1 MKFVPVLIF
10 AALAVSALA
19 ESSVRSFTPEELVT
33 LALSDN
39 PELRFYQEQITALPK
54 PSAAKPTTIPQPLDF
69 PYRENLRRAVLNLD
83 VDLARL
89 YLAAF
94 RFVLAGTVRLKAM
107 EYQAATESAATAN
120 DLAARISTLV
130 KMLEERPAAGVQA
143 LIERRILEG
152 AALPFLRHA
161 AEAEV
166 KSELLRTEL
175 NGLIGRKA
183 NEQLNVTGDLA
194 LPSESLDRTS
204 GEPLLLEIREAE
216 IARGLVGLDAASEIE
231 SFAIGGWFTREGLGA
246 SEAVVGT
253 TRPGT
258 TAGSSVGQA
267 KTRLLED
274 ARAKLARETAQRHT
288 AVRVAKKVA
297 AVISPK
303 LTEKL
308 QSASDLAERQYRV
321 GALGV
326 TLLIEAHREYLDAL
340 QARSEAVIQAWRNYL
355 DLELLTLHVFDKHT
369 TRRAGANSEEVNPH
383 GGIQPTGTR
392 AAAVRN
398 ASLGASSSP
407 DSPDIHHQHDP

>member
-39 PELRFYQEQITALPK
+39 PELRFYQEQISALPK

-161 AEAEV
+161 AEADV

-194 LPSESLDRTS
+194 LPSESLDQTA
-204 GEPLLLEIREAE
+204 GEPLLLENSGGGNRSWSRGIGRRQRNR
-216 IARGLVGLDAASEIE
+216 IVRYRRLVHARGSGGERGGCRHDAPGDDRRLERRRNQNAAPRGRPRQARPRDSPT
-231 SFAIGGWFTREGLGA
+231 SHCREGCEEG
-246 SEAVVGT
+246 
-253 TRPGT
+253 
-258 TAGSSVGQA
+258 GSS
-267 KTRLLED
+267 
-274 ARAKLARETAQRHT
+274 HF
-288 AVRVAKKVA
+288 
-297 AVISPK
+297 
-303 LTEKL
+303 
-308 QSASDLAERQYRV
+308 
-321 GALGV
+321 
-326 TLLIEAHREYLDAL
+326 
-340 QARSEAVIQAWRNYL
+340 ARSSQRSCKAPPISRS
-355 DLELLTLHVFDKHT
+355 
-369 TRRAGANSEEVNPH
+369 GS
-383 GGIQPTGTR
+383 I
-392 AAAVRN
+392 
-398 ASLGASSSP
+398 ASAHSA
-407 DSPDIHHQHDP
+407 